1 MADADEQLLASA
13 DGRLDDLRERL
24 VPAEALRADLEPST
38 PAREEK
44 LARLAELQAEVK
56 KLQAEIDPEALPVS
70 SPPPER
76 GSFVSM
82 ALPPALARA
91 MVMCAPLSPS
101 PAVLCR
107 GLRGSAAC
115 LTLTSPARC
124 AVTGCRAGSGR

>member
-24 VPAEALRADLEPST
+24 IPAEALRADLEPST

-56 KLQAEIDPEALPVS
+56 KLQAEIDPGALPVS

-76 GSFVSM
+76 GGFVSM

-91 MVMCAPLSPS
+91 MVMCAPPSPS
-101 PAVLCR
+101 PAVLRREAC
-107 GLRGSAAC
+107 AAA
-115 LTLTSPARC
+115 LP
-124 AVTGCRAGSGR
+124 V